1 MQLMVANDELAV
13 PSSQFPADTSV
24 GHLPCEADRRPSR
37 KERRNANAVRGLKH
51 KNMAT
56 CMHKYYVCM
65 YMLCGNCGCMC
76 VHNSGSECAWAGRSE
91 QNFPFSTSRIF
102 PLPPRMFWLVARI
115 LQYKQLFISPLGCVR
130 TSTYVYGCMFLC
142 SCLHAFD
149 FCVFTFALHT
159 ICLKEGLFA
168 LRFRA
173 LRKIQIQI
181 DIENAVANNVH
192 GA

>member
-1 MQLMVANDELAV
+1 MYVCICCVATAGVCVYTTRVANVLEPGEASRTSHFLPLV
-13 PSSQFPADTSV
+13 YFPS
-24 GHLPCEADRRPSR
+24 
-37 KERRNANAVRGLKH
+37 
-51 KNMAT
+51 
-56 CMHKYYVCM
+56 
-65 YMLCGNCGCMC
+65 
-76 VHNSGSECAWAGRSE
+76 
-91 QNFPFSTSRIF
+91 
-102 PLPPRMFWLVARI
+102 PPRMFWLVARI